1 MKLAVIANF
10 SRSITVFGGGSRAIT
25 TLLINLARNFIRI
38 VYPALLRGRM
48 GRIEGIEGAGLFL
61 MKPEV
66 SEVHVVF
73 KTHLD
78 MGYTDL
84 ARNVV
89 RRYLNDYI
97 PAALGL
103 ARETQERSERFV
115 WTMGSW
121 LVYHFLEKA
130 SSANRRKME
139 ESIRLGNVYWHAL
152 PFTTHTELMDA
163 DLFRHG
169 LRYAGVLD
177 KRFGRKTRAAKMTD
191 VPGHTRAMV
200 PLLAES
206 GVRLLHI
213 GVNPASTIPRVPPV
227 FLWRSEG
234 KEVVVIYDEGY
245 GATTVFPGGVALS
258 VNLTGDNLG
267 PQNPDEIGKTY
278 GALRKRFPGAQC
290 IAGSLDGVVDHVWR
304 QRDSLPVITS
314 EIGDTW
320 IHGVGT
326 DPAKVARFRRLTR
339 LRSQWIASRK
349 LQPGGKD
356 DFAFAE
362 NLLLTAEHTWG
373 MDLKV
378 HLHDWKTYSPSGLRR
393 CLTKPNFRTVISS
406 WDEQRLYVANAL
418 RSLPPKLAREAR
430 VELAQLRL
438 SRPSGKWQKLSP
450 RESFQLG
457 RWRVALH
464 ADGSIRHLARE
475 GHSTPFADARH
486 PLGCFGYQLF
496 SSEDYRRFYRQYNTL
511 DILWAR
517 QDFTKPGL
525 PRIGAAGWCSPRL
538 ASIENNGSGEVRAHL
553 RFPSRAVLYG
563 APKESVIYFRDHP
576 EGIDLRLEW
585 TRKSANRMPEAL
597 WLRFRPKLVAGSK
610 WMFEKMG
617 VQIDPLDVVHD
628 GNKHLHAL
636 SGPVSSGDFSIFSL
650 DAPLV
655 APGRPS
661 LLDFNN
667 RQPDLRSGVSFN
679 LYNNMWGTNF
689 PMWYSED
696 AAFNFQL
703 RWKNLR

>member
-1 MKLAVIANF
+1 
-10 SRSITVFGGGSRAIT
+10 
-25 TLLINLARNFIRI
+25 
-38 VYPALLRGRM
+38 
-48 GRIEGIEGAGLFL
+48 

-78 MGYTDL
+78 MGYTDF
-84 ARNVV
+84 AHNVV
-89 RRYLNDYI
+89 RRYLNEFI
-97 PAALGL
+97 PAALRL
-103 ARETQERSERFV
+103 ARETQERPDRFV

-121 LVYHFLEKA
+121 LVYQFLEQA
-130 SSANRRKME
+130 SPANRRKME
-139 ESIRLGNVYWHAL
+139 EAIGLGNVYWHAL

-169 LRYAGVLD
+169 LRYASILD

-200 PLLAES
+200 PLLAEA
-206 GVRLLHI
+206 GIRLLHI

-234 KEVVVIYDEGY
+234 QEVVVIYDEGY

-258 VNLTGDNLG
+258 VNLTGDNMG
-267 PQNPDEIGKTY
+267 PQNSGDTGKTY
-278 GALRKRFPGAQC
+278 DALRRRFPEAKLL
-290 IAGSLDGVVDHVWR
+290 AGSLDGVVDHVWR
-304 QRDSLPVITS
+304 RPDSLPVITS

-339 LRSQWIASRK
+339 LRSQWIASGK
-349 LQPGGKD
+349 LRPGGKD

-378 HLHDWKTYSPSGLRR
+378 HLHDWKTYSPAGLRR
-393 CLTKPNFRTVISS
+393 SLKRPNFRTVIAS
-406 WDEQRLYVANAL
+406 WNEQRQYVTNAL
-418 RSLPPKLAREAR
+418 RSLPPKLAKEAR
-430 VELAQLRL
+430 LELSQLRL
-438 SRPSGKWQKLSP
+438 SRPRGKWKPLSL
-450 RESFQLG
+450 REPFQLG
-457 RWRVALH
+457 PWRVALH
-464 ADGSIRHLARE
+464 TDGSIRSLVHENHRGSL
-475 GHSTPFADARH
+475 ADARH
-486 PLGCFGYQLF
+486 LLGSLGYQLF
-496 SSEDYRRFYRQYNTL
+496 SSEDFRRFYRQYNTL
-511 DILWAR
+511 DILWAQ

-525 PRIGAAGWCSPRL
+525 PKIGAAGWYSPRL
-538 ASIENNGSGEVRAHL
+538 VSIEINGSGEVRTHL
-553 RFPSRAVLYG
+553 RFSPRAVLYG
-563 APKESVIYFRDHP
+563 APAENIIYLRAHP

-585 TRKSANRMPEAL
+585 ARKNANRIPEAL
-597 WLRFRPKLVAGSK
+597 WLKLNPKLSAGSE
-610 WMFEKMG
+610 WSLEKMG
-617 VQIDPLDVVHD
+617 VRIDPLDVVHD
-628 GNKHLHAL
+628 GSKHLHAL
-636 SGPVSSGDFSIFSL
+636 SGPATSGNFSVLSL

-667 RQPDLRSGVSFN
+667 RQPDLRNGLSFN

-696 AAFNFQL
+696 AAFSFQL
-703 RWKNLR
+703 RWKNLG